1 MINKPL
7 RVSHDTLGRVR
18 SLESRFLPLRAIL
31 SSFEE
36 VVEGLGALSED
47 LLRRG
52 CLGQTNH
59 RQLLSRL
66 ENSKRYART
75 FTRTSIFLQQRS
87 NNTATLLADTLAFRN
102 QGVAQEQN
110 GSMVVLTRS
119 AVFITVITLIYLP
132 WTLVTVRSFFPVKC
146 LADSGSKGIFGMEF
160 FEMDQK
166 TKSLITSPQI
176 WIYFVTAVGTTILTM
191 SLYYVM
197 AGFPQIRRKK
207 DTAVESASASH
218 VPSSLQ
224 RGYTDIEKNI

>member
-31 SSFEE
+31 SSYDE
-36 VVEGLGALSED
+36 VVDGLSALGID

-52 CLGQTNH
+52 CLDQLSH
-59 RQLLSRL
+59 RQLSLRL
-66 ENSKRYART
+66 DNSKRYTRT

-119 AVFITVITLIYLP
+119 AVFITVITLVYLP
-132 WTLVTVRSFFPVKC
+132 WTLVTVRRHFF
-146 LADSGSKGIFGMEF
+146 
-160 FEMDQK
+160 
-166 TKSLITSPQI
+166 
-176 WIYFVTAVGTTILTM
+176 
-191 SLYYVM
+191 
-197 AGFPQIRRKK
+197 
-207 DTAVESASASH
+207 
-218 VPSSLQ
+218 
-224 RGYTDIEKNI
+224 